1 MNLKCFIG
9 FFFII
14 SSVCN
19 AEVTSDLW
27 HREFVQSWNE
37 WQRTQKV
44 PPYLAKN
51 DLLKTLMKKVKDSAK
66 YKQEDKNAPSY
77 LLASTSSG
85 IVNFTSTTKT
95 FPRSIVEVEKDKTQ
109 HRLTIRLL
117 KWPKFL
123 MNGNTFE
130 YYPKQSIK
138 ENLTHIKNTHH
149 YQKLKIEIE
158 KNEFALAALSYMS
171 AMRMAGTEIQIA
183 SELRMQRPNPSK
195 PTNKFLKNDKTP
207 FDPHNPD
214 NASHVMFNNLSA
226 PSNKHELQKPTLWDK
241 IKSAFK

>member
-138 ENLTHIKNTHH
+138 ENLTILSISLSGIDAIDKSEFETEDER
-149 YQKLKIEIE
+149 IDA
-158 KNEFALAALSYMS
+158 EFALITAECSAFINAL
-171 AMRMAGTEIQIA
+171 
-183 SELRMQRPNPSK
+183 
-195 PTNKFLKNDKTP
+195 
-207 FDPHNPD
+207 
-214 NASHVMFNNLSA
+214 
-226 PSNKHELQKPTLWDK
+226 
-241 IKSAFK
+241 IKSLGGDAK